1 MKTALI
7 LTAVLMAVIGT
18 GLVSIAKPSVHVAN
32 VDYVKSDELLADQ
45 REVERI
51 AILAAD
57 AQAKCDYRWGPQ
69 SAAVLRDYSIFCAV
83 GRSFKELKL

>member
-1 MKTALI
+1 MKTAAILVLAAFLI
-7 LTAVLMAVIGT
+7 AC
-18 GLVSIAKPSVHVAN
+18 GLVSIAEPSVRVNAE
-32 VDYVKSDELLADQ
+32 YTESSELLADQ

-57 AQAKCDYRWGPQ
+57 AQAKCDYRYGPQ

-83 GRSFKELKL
+83 GRSYRELKL